1 MTTVSSGNI
10 SSTSLVTQAYLNMS
24 QGITQG
30 VIGRQLINVD
40 CKKNTEACNKCI
52 EVANKYD
59 LATKGDYSKICNV
72 CFCTLEN
79 VNMKNIITIDF
90 NAIMKSSTSTE
101 FEQQVRNSLT
111 QKASSSGAVLFGT
124 EATKKSLDETS
135 AKMYGA
141 IKNVTFQ
148 NSLQELRNF
157 QVLSVNNPNS
167 SVINVDLDLT
177 IDYISK
183 ILQEN
188 KTTSEILGSFDNNII
203 QMTTQVIES
212 AMTTLISWMITLMI
226 LIIVIVFFVFG
237 INIVMQVFSLYAST

>member
-10 SSTSLVTQAYLNMS
+10 SSTSLVTQAYLNMV

-30 VIGRQLINVD
+30 ILGHQLINVD

-79 VNMKNIITIDF
+79 VNIKNLITINFDAF
-90 NAIMKSSTSTE
+90 SKSDQTTE
-101 FEQQVRNSLT
+101 FQQQVRNSLT

-124 EATKKSLDETS
+124 EKTQNSLNETS
-135 AKMYGA
+135 AKMYNEM
-141 IKNVTFQ
+141 KLDSFQ

-157 QVLSVNNPNS
+157 QVLSINNPNS

-177 IDYISK
+177 IAYISK

-188 KTTSEILGSFDNNII
+188 KETSELLDTFDNNILQI
-203 QMTTQVIES
+203 TTQVVES
-212 AMTTLISWMITLMI
+212 AITTLISWMITLMI
-226 LIIVIVFFVFG
+226 LIIVIIFFVFG
-237 INIVMQVFSLYAST
+237 INIVMQVFSL